1 MYVKLA
7 QTGQGK
13 TQMERKAS
21 GTATTRRSKLARL
34 FRLIGALL
42 RLGLFLA
49 MLAAWA
55 GVFST
60 GSMTFVYG
68 TLGATILYLLLWGFT
83 YVCSRRFRQ
92 GLEEDRPAHI
102 LLAVIPLLIAGISL
116 LLGFAYLPSQQI
128 QTYMEILIG
137 TGILMGL
144 AFSIG
149 ESIDKGRPDFTT
161 LDGCAEGCGEGCFDA
176 LLIDLHI

>member
-1 MYVKLA
+1 MYMKLA
-7 QTGQGK
+7 QTKQGK
-13 TQMERKAS
+13 AQMERTAS
-21 GTATTRRSKLARL
+21 GTATRQGKLAWL
-34 FRLIGALL
+34 FRLMGALL
-42 RLGLFLA
+42 RLVLFLA
-49 MLAAWA
+49 MLAGWA

-68 TLGATILYLLLWGFT
+68 ALGATILYLLLWGFT
-83 YVCSRRFRQ
+83 YVCSRRFRR
-92 GLEEDRPAHI
+92 GLEEGRPAHI

-128 QTYMEILIG
+128 QTYMEIIIG

-149 ESIDKGRPDFTT
+149 ESIDKGSPDFTT